1 MRFEVLNASK
11 DQEVYQAI
19 QSGEVIEDDLTIIIT
34 VYQPNPDLWD
44 EYRRRKL

>member
-1 MRFEVLNASK
+1 MYGNSNNGKPLHVVCAYS
-11 DQEVYQAI
+11 D
-19 QSGEVIEDDLTIIIT
+19 EDDLTIIIT

>member
-19 QSGEVIEDDLTIIIT
+19 QSGEVIEDYSDDKPYPSVLI
-34 VYQPNPDLWD
+34 YGNSNNG
-44 EYRRRKL
+44 KL